1 MKILMITNTYLPH
14 VGGVA
19 NSVAGFKN
27 ALQAKG
33 HEVMVIAP
41 HFEGEKPDNDVL
53 RVEAVQNFNGS
64 DFSLSLPAVIFK
76 NRSIEEFDPDIIHSH
91 HPFLLGISALRIAGR
106 REIPIVFTHHTLYE
120 RYTHYVPFE
129 SGALKKMAKRM
140 ATEYC
145 NLCDGVIA
153 PSRSIASLLKERGVN
168 TPIAVIPTGI
178 EEKHFASQPA
188 KEAGEIFGID
198 DQAFVIGHV
207 SRLAPEKNQIFLAK
221 AVGLFLQNHPRAL
234 FVIAG
239 SGEIE
244 GELKEIFAALGV
256 YERVR
261 FLGSQSG
268 EALEALYARMDLFVF
283 SSTSET
289 QGMVLAEAML
299 ASTPVVALDAPAV
312 SEMITKENGILV
324 QKQDTAAFAAAVKTV
339 YDMDRY
345 SLSEL
350 KQSSFVSARNY
361 RMGNTVGLLLEFYTN
376 TLRHFE
382 KKEKDSVLLDKTLRT
397 LTTEYEIWK
406 SRAQS
411 LGQSKMVSKSL
422 GKLKKL
428 GQNPVKKA

>member
-33 HEVMVIAP
+33 HRVMVIAP
-41 HFEGEKPDNDVL
+41 HFEGEKEQEDVL

-64 DFSLSLPAVIFK
+64 DFSLSLPAVILK
-76 NRSIEEFDPDIIHSH
+76 NRAIEAFDPDIIHSH

-106 REIPIVFTHHTLYE
+106 KEIPIVFTHHTLYE

-129 SGALKKMAKRM
+129 SRALKKMAKKM

-153 PSRSIASLLKERGVN
+153 PSASIASLLQKRGVT
-168 TPIAVIPTGI
+168 TPVAVIPTGI
-178 EEKHFASQPA
+178 DRRPSGESA
-188 KEAGEIFGID
+188 KEAEEIFGIGSG
-198 DQAFVIGHV
+198 AFVIGHV

-221 AVGLFLQNHPRAL
+221 AVALFLQTHPGAL

-244 GELKEIFAALGV
+244 DELKQIFALHGV
-256 YERVR
+256 YEQVY

-268 EALEALYARMDLFVF
+268 KNLQALYARMDLFVF

-299 ASTPVVALDAPAV
+299 AHTPVVALDAPAV
-312 SEMITKENGILV
+312 SEMVNENNGILV
-324 QKQDTAAFAAAVKTV
+324 QKNDTTLFAAAMKKIHDMDVKT
-339 YDMDRY
+339 
-345 SLSEL
+345 LSRL
-350 KQSSFVSARNY
+350 KQSSFDSAQDYRMDHTVSA
-361 RMGNTVGLLLEFYTN
+361 LIEFYKQR
-376 TLRHFE
+376 LWGYER
-382 KKEKDSVLLDKTLRT
+382 KERDSTLLDTTLRT

-411 LGQSKMVSKSL
+411 FGQSKVVSKSL

-428 GQNPVKKA
+428 GQNPIKKA